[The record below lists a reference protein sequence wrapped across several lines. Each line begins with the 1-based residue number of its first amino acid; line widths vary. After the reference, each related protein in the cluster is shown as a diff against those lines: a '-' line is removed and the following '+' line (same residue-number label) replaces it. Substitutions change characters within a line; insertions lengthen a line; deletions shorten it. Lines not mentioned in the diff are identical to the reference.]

1 MINSLDLNKYREL
14 YQDFLN
20 PNPNIN
26 SQAFLLL
33 RKEFEIKF
41 MNNLL
46 ANLKE
51 EDLFIRRKSILALGM
66 FGEKILK
73 SIVALYINNKA
84 FLILKKEYEVKF
96 IKNLLANLK
105 EEDLFIRRKS
115 ILALGRFG
123 KKALNSIVPLYIST
137 NDTTVKVSCLKT
149 IIKVVVNFD
158 LEELN
163 QEEMYLVDLAL
174 KDDSPEIILTVISLL
189 RQLGATGRNILIK
202 TCRDKDLL
210 KAKASISA
218 LLEMQDD
225 NVDKLFNE
233 ILNDKSI
240 DPIIVEDI
248 LRYKII

>member
-1 MINSLDLNKYREL
+1 MINSLDSSKYIEL
-14 YQDFLN
+14 YKDFLH

-26 SQAFLLL
+26 SKAIFILM
-33 RKEFEIKF
+33 KEFEVKF
-41 MNNLL
+41 MDKLL
-46 ANLKE
+46 
-51 EDLFIRRKSILALGM
+51 S
-66 FGEKILK
+66 
-73 SIVALYINNKA
+73 
-84 FLILKKEYEVKF
+84 
-96 IKNLLANLK
+96 NLK

-123 KKALNSIVPLYIST
+123 KKALKSIVALYIET
-137 NDTTVKVSCLKT
+137 DNTIVKVSCLKT
-149 IIKVVVNFD
+149 MIKVVVN
-158 LEELN
+158 LNLKELN
-163 QEEMYLVDLAL
+163 KEEMIVVDLAL
-174 KDDSPEIILTVISLL
+174 KDAAPEIILSVISLL